1 MLRTTK
7 KFGLLLVSYTIF
19 FASLCLKMKDSDI
32 PFEKFKKK
40 CYVAKAPKEGDF
52 IENTQLLFIALLDY
66 IPYPRI
72 PR

>member
-19 FASLCLKMKDSDI
+19 FASLRLMKDSNL

-40 CYVAKAPKEGDF
+40 CYVAEAPKDGDF
-52 IENTQLLFIALLDY
+52 IENTQLLLIALLNY
-66 IPYPRI
+66 IPYPRF